1 MRERQQWLHALPDKV
16 TAKTNCEMRVEICVL
31 KESYSLA
38 LSLQEKLVM
47 FYGKA
52 LQVTHKGW
60 EQLIEN
66 LASWDF
72 TLLQDQ
78 WLGSTEIRCV
88 CVCVCACVCVC
99 VTVSVCTRCYGC
111 S

>member
-1 MRERQQWLHALPDKV
+1 MRIELCLLR
-16 TAKTNCEMRVEICVL
+16 
-31 KESYSLA
+31 ESYKFA
-38 LSLQEKLVM
+38 LSLQEQFVM

-78 WLGSTEIRCV
+78 WLSSPEIR
-88 CVCVCACVCVC
+88 
-99 VTVSVCTRCYGC
+99 
-111 S
+111 